1 MLLAIDAGNTNTV
14 FAVLE
19 NEEMRGQWRL
29 ATNGSRTA
37 DEYVVWLKQLM
48 DLDGLKMEDI
58 GATIISTVVPET
70 LFNLQT
76 LCRRFFKSEPLVVG
90 SPGVKLGFDV
100 RILQPGNVGADR
112 LVNTAGAHLAYPG
125 DLIVIDFGTATTFDV
140 VAADGA
146 YEGGIISPGINLSLE
161 ALHRAAAQL
170 PLIAITRPQAVVGTD
185 TVSAM
190 KSGVFWGYVAMI
202 EGLVE
207 RIKKERGNPDMTV
220 VATGGLASLFR
231 NATDA
236 IQHVDHDLT
245 IRGLR
250 EIFRRNQ
257 VGAA

>member
-14 FAVLE
+14 FAVIE
-19 NEEMRGQWRL
+19 NDEMRGQWRL
-29 ATNGSRTA
+29 ATNGARTA

-48 DLDGLKMEDI
+48 DLDGLKMGDI

-76 LCRRFFKSEPLVVG
+76 LCRHFFKSEPLVVG
-90 SPGVKLGFDV
+90 TPSVKLGFDV
-100 RILQPGNVGADR
+100 RISQPANVGADR
-112 LVNTAGAHLAYPG
+112 LVNTAGAHIVYPG

-161 ALHRAAAQL
+161 ALHQAAAQL

-190 KSGVFWGYVAMI
+190 KSGIFWGYVAMI
-202 EGLVE
+202 EGLVA
-207 RIKKERGNPDMTV
+207 RIKKERGNSDMTV

-231 NATDA
+231 NATEVIDY
-236 IQHVDHDLT
+236 VDHDLT

-257 VGAA
+257 NGAA